1 MNILAHGYLSG
12 RNDDLLIGNF
22 IGDFIKGDPDH
33 PRHKLL
39 SGVIAGVRLHRA
51 IDTFTD
57 THPDVAAVREL
68 LRPRCHKYAGVAVDV
83 FFDHFLAAGFEALTT
98 EPLGD
103 FIQYFY
109 RTIRLRQN
117 NLPVDAVRMADY
129 MIRQDWLTNYQY
141 LEGIDRSLNG
151 LSRRTT
157 YPSGLD
163 SAVEDLV
170 TYYEEI
176 NAHFQHFWAELN
188 EHIERVRT
196 ELLLLL

>member
-39 SGVIAGVRLHRA
+39 AGVIAGVRLHRA

-57 THPDVAAVREL
+57 THPDVAAVREM

-83 FFDHFLAAGFEALTT
+83 FFDHFLAIGFETLTT
-98 EPLGD
+98 EPLAD

-117 NLPVDAVRMADY
+117 SLPVDAVRMADY

-141 LEGIDRSLNG
+141 LEGINRSLNG

-176 NAHFQHFWAELN
+176 GAHFQHFWLELT